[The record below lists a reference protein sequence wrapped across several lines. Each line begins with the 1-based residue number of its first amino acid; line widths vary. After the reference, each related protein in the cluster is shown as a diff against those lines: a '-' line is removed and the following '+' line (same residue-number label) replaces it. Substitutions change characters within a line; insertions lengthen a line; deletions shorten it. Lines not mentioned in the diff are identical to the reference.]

1 MELQR
6 RFLGWCEEHGPAHV
20 AARLLLDSSPRGV
33 DGGFDLSRT
42 LVVTATGRSR
52 RLLNLS
58 LSEAAQERGQ
68 PLIPP
73 ARCTV
78 ASFAERATSAAQA
91 ARPLRG
97 VEWMLLMHEAL
108 RRLPNDAA
116 ALLMPQVMRGEMAE
130 SPVIL
135 SRVASALDNVTQ
147 QLVQSGRSAAE
158 VAQLPCVSPLLADR
172 WNALQ
177 AFHRQCDVVASELSQ
192 VHGVALVTPWQWNDQ
207 VLHAAQHG
215 EQHGKAAFERVVLLG
230 VLDLTPI
237 NRRVVASLV
246 QGGVAVE
253 AWIIAPDSPPW
264 NNRGL
269 DAFGCV
275 ASDAEGLAPDIPEAA
290 LEPAEDALDQCEAA
304 LARFSV
310 MCAESVGATG
320 RKDALTDAATQPVV
334 VSCDPEL
341 TPLLQAVALRHGR
354 AIHVG
359 SGTPYALTLSGLLLR
374 ATAQLHAQCTPAAL
388 AQFLAQPAVLRVLRA
403 EKLVDP
409 RQILDRLRAEHLL
422 HSVSDLG
429 EVVDRFNERS
439 GAKLVEALRAIG
451 GGVLPQPIGGVPH
464 TKSSVADA
472 VSALMAWMTRL
483 LRGSL
488 GDPVQAEAHDQLQS
502 VAESLARSAFKDSVL
517 PMGTILAV
525 LQQEMESQEIPV
537 PPDGTEI
544 EAIGWLDALFEPS
557 RRVVLLGLREG
568 TVPSQPQPDGWF
580 TDPIRLAIGLPGRSA
595 RLHRDAALLAAVSA
609 RALSLS
615 VIGGMVDARGEP
627 VRPSRLI
634 FPRGAEAQARRIL
647 RLYGN
652 VEENSVRLQG
662 SDGDS
667 AAFHAVPSVK
677 DFGECEVPSAVS
689 VTSCGTYH
697 AGKYAFWLT
706 NVLKLNEP
714 IVFSDVMQPRHFGVL
729 LHQVLRRLAGPTP
742 RDGSEAA
749 WMQVLEHEL
758 DVALR
763 EQFGNSP
770 APALAVQ
777 RTAAVARVRSALR
790 WHLEQAAEGWEIRA
804 AEWSF
809 PDDEELL
816 VDGVPMRIRGRVD
829 RIDVNERLGEWRV
842 IDYKLGDSA
851 FDKTRRVGKD
861 GRKDPQIPLYVH
873 LVPRSFADL
882 APLKLSG
889 HVLSVDAKGS
899 AELIDIVADGSNARE
914 GVEAMKAMIGAVRAR
929 KFGVPAEYTPE
940 QMIGW
945 RQRDSFSS
953 LLRRVAGGGAA
964 DSFDQSEGSTNDGAT
979 TDEGA
984 A

>member
-1 MELQR
+1 MEVQR

-20 AARLLLDSSPRGV
+20 AARVLLDSSPRGV

-52 RLLNLS
+52 RLLNLC
-58 LSEAAQERGQ
+58 LAEAAHERGQ
-68 PLIPP
+68 ALIPP

-78 ASFAERATSAAQA
+78 ASLA
-91 ARPLRG
+91 ARAIPVNRASRPIG
-97 VEWMLLMHEAL
+97 GIAWMLLMHEAL

-135 SRVASALDNVTQ
+135 SRIASALDNVTQ

-207 VLHAAQHG
+207 VLHAAQHE

-230 VLDLTPI
+230 VLDLTPL
-237 NRRVVASLV
+237 NRRVVECLV

-264 NNRGL
+264 NDRGL

-310 MCAESVGATG
+310 MCAESVDATG

-354 AIHVG
+354 AVHAG
-359 SGTPYALTLSGLLLR
+359 SGTPYALTLSGSLLR
-374 ATAQLHAQCTPAAL
+374 ATAQLHAQCTPATL
-388 AQFLAQPAVLRVLRA
+388 AQFLSQPAVLRALRD
-403 EKLVDP
+403 EMLDDP
-409 RQILDRLRAEHLL
+409 RRILDRLRADHLL

-429 EVVDRFNERS
+429 QVLDKQAPI
-439 GAKLVEALRAIG
+439 GAQLVAALNAIG
-451 GGVLPQPIGGVPH
+451 GGVLPQEIASAPH

-502 VAESLARSAFKDSVL
+502 VAESLARSAFKDSLL

-525 LQQEMESQEIPV
+525 LQQEMESREIPV

-580 TDPIRLAIGLPGRSA
+580 TDPIRLAIGLSGRTA

-647 RLYGN
+647 RLYGK
-652 VEENSVRLQG
+652 VEENSVRMQG

-667 AAFHAVPSVK
+667 AAFHAVPRVE
-677 DFGECEVPSAVS
+677 DFGECEPPHAVS
-689 VTSCGTYH
+689 GTSCGRYL
-697 AGKYAFWLT
+697 AGAYAFWLT
-706 NVLKLNEP
+706 NVLDLNEP
-714 IVFSDVMQPRHFGVL
+714 IVFSDVLQPRHFGVL

-809 PDDEELL
+809 PEDEQLL
-816 VDGVPMRIRGRVD
+816 VDGEPIRVRGRID
-829 RIDVNERLGEWRV
+829 RIDVNARAGRWRV
-842 IDYKLGDSA
+842 IDYKFGDSGFLA
-851 FDKTRRVGKD
+851 KRMVVKQVW
-861 GRKDPQIPLYVH
+861 KDPQIPLYVH

-889 HVLSVDAKGS
+889 HVLSVDAMGMAK
-899 AELIDIVADGSNARE
+899 LVDLVPDGNVARE
-914 GVEAMKAMIGAVRAR
+914 GVAAMEEMIRAVRAR
-929 KFGVPAEYTPE
+929 EFGVPADYTPE
-940 QMIGW
+940 QVIGW

-953 LLRRVAGGGAA
+953 LLRRVAGGSGADSADDSEVASEEGADTAGGAA
-964 DSFDQSEGSTNDGAT
+964 
-979 TDEGA
+979 
-984 A
+984 